1 MEVIQQ
7 ESNIVTMMI
16 IGILIMLAFAL
27 AFIIFANYS
36 QKKILKEQMD
46 KQKLAYD
53 HQENLLHST
62 ILTQEAER
70 KRIAKDLHDEIG
82 SKLNIILLN
91 TFRLKEEV
99 KEIESVVD
107 ITTEI
112 ATVINRTIDS
122 TRRISHELLPPTLEE
137 FGLVEAIRELQ
148 HNFNQTET
156 VEIDFKLEV
165 DENEERDQLV
175 ELNFYRVL
183 QELVN
188 NSIRHGGATEI
199 EIQMWNQKMEQRII
213 YKDNGKG
220 FNMDDLQHKKGLGM
234 KNIESRLHMIASTFQ
249 YESSINNGFEMKI
262 ELSRHI

>member
-1 MEVIQQ
+1 MEIVQQ
-7 ESNIVTMMI
+7 ESNIVNMMI

-53 HQENLLHST
+53 HQENLLYST

-99 KEIESVVD
+99 KEIESVAD

-112 ATVINRTIDS
+112 ATIINRTIDS

-137 FGLVEAIRELQ
+137 FGLIEAIRELQ
-148 HNFNQTET
+148 HNYNQTET
-156 VEIDFKLEV
+156 VEIDFKLAA
-165 DENEERDQLV
+165 DENGVRDQLV

-188 NSIRHGGATEI
+188 NSIRHGAASEI
-199 EIQMWNQKMEQRII
+199 EIQLWNEKSKCSIH

-220 FNMDDLQHKKGLGM
+220 FEMDDLKHKKGLGM
-234 KNIESRLHMIASTFQ
+234 KNIESRLHMIGATFE
-249 YESSINNGFEMKI
+249 YESSINNGFEMKM
-262 ELSRHI
+262 ELDI